1 MKQQAQLL
9 ILIQLILFMALAG
22 SFVALPAEQV
32 LWARLLGILLTALGL
47 GLVMVSVLTHTL
59 VNRNLVRMT
68 AEPNARNKLVQTGI
82 YALIRHPIYTGVML
96 TALGAALAHGH
107 LITLLIALVLC
118 AFFIYKS
125 IFEEKLLVQ
134 VYPEYDEYRRRVGRF
149 WPRLFG

>member
-1 MKQQAQLL
+1 MRQQAQLL

-22 SFVALPAEQV
+22 SLVALPAEQV
-32 LWARLLGILLTALGL
+32 LWARLLGILLIALGL

-59 VNRNLVRMT
+59 VNRNLVNVT

-107 LITLLIALVLC
+107 IVPLLIALVLC
-118 AFFIYKS
+118 AFFTYKS

-134 VYPEYDEYRRRVGRF
+134 VYPEYDEYRQRAGRF